1 MASIVDGEDRLLTLK
16 DVMAITQLSKPSLYR
31 QIQEGSFPKPLKI
44 GRRSSRWRAS
54 DIDHWLEGLSS
65 YEGL

>member
-31 QIQEGSFPKPLKI
+31 QIHEGLSQNLLRSGP
-44 GRRSSRWRAS
+44 RSSRWRAS